1 MRLLLLL
8 EWPQL
13 ENHQDKGP
21 RLKEKEL
28 LHTVDFNY
36 WFRFRFKYVQIAESK
51 LASEHPS
58 GNAPASYSSLPSC
71 FLDIFSSKQIC
82 FCRCRSDNFVYFS
95 NIKCLMIK
103 IALFTIESS
112 RNQCRSLFTYKFNK
126 VFKCLLCVTL
136 S

>member
-1 MRLLLLL
+1 MRLLQLLV
-8 EWPQL
+8 WPQL
-13 ENHQDKGP
+13 KNHQDKGP

-36 WFRFRFKYVQIAESK
+36 WFRFRFKYVQVAESK
-51 LASEHPS
+51 LTSEHPS

-82 FCRCRSDNFVYFS
+82 FCRGRSDNFVYFS
-95 NIKCLMIK
+95 N